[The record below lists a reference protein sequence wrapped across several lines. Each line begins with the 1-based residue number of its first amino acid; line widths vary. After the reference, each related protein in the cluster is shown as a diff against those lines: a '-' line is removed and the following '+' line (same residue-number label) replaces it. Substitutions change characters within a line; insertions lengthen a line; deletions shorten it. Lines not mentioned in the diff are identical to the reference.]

1 MDRQKFAE
9 KFIAAF
15 LILASIKVM
24 VLFGEIGSL
33 GIGAVI
39 GQIFLFLF
47 IAFVILMIII
57 ALTRASGRPSGGNGS
72 GSGSGG
78 SFYLESSMFDKVRQ
92 TYEELAQKYIRE
104 GNYKGAAQ
112 VYMNL
117 LQDNYRGASTLA
129 DGGLYNEAAFVY
141 LQKLYNKEQAAICYE
156 KAKNY
161 KKAIDLFREMNQKEK
176 VGDLYTKINDRENAH
191 QFYQMVIDDYTQNR
205 QMVKASLIYRKKMEQ
220 PEKAQEHLLEGW
232 RKGWDGYNCL
242 NNYFA
247 NISDMKVLQQAIQQ
261 QYKETPEDKQ
271 RTYLDL
277 MKLEFKKDES
287 LRPLTRNIAY
297 EIVAG
302 QVTKH
307 PDVVSELKFFNPGDK
322 NILKDIL
329 RFKTKGNKI
338 ISNN

>member
-1 MDRQKFAE
+1 MDKQKFVE

-15 LILASIKVM
+15 LSLAAIKII
-24 VLFGEIGSL
+24 VLFGQLGYQ
-33 GIGAVI
+33 GIGAVT
-39 GQIFLFLF
+39 GQLFLFLF
-47 IAFVILMIII
+47 IAFVLLLIII
-57 ALTRASGRPSGGNGS
+57 ALSSGARRS
-72 GSGSGG
+72 SGSGG
-78 SFYLESSMFDKVRQ
+78 SGGSFALESSMFDKVRQ
-92 TYEELAQKYIRE
+92 TYEELARKYIKE

-117 LQDNYRGASTLA
+117 LQDNYRGAGTLA

-141 LQKLYNKEQAAICYE
+141 LKKLHNKEQAALCYE

-161 KKAIDLFREMNQKEK
+161 KRAIELFREMNQKEK
-176 VGDLYTKINDRENAH
+176 VGDLYLKINDRENAH
-191 QFYQMVIDDYTQNR
+191 HFYQMVIDDYTQNR

-220 PEKAQEHLLEGW
+220 PEKAQEQLLEGW
-232 RKGWDGYNCL
+232 HKGWDGYNCL

-247 NISDMKVLQQAIQQ
+247 NISDMKVLQQEIQK

-287 LRPLTRNIAY
+287 LGILTRNIAY
-297 EIVAG
+297 EIVAE
-302 QVTKH
+302 QVRKH
-307 PDVVSELKFFNPGDK
+307 PDIVSELKFFNPEDK

-329 RFKTKGNKI
+329 RFKTKGNRI